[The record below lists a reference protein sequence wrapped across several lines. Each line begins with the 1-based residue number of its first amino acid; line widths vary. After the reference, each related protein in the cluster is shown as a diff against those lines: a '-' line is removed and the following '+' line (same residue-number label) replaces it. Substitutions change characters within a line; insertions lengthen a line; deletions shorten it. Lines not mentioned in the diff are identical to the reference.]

1 MTSHRPRSVVVMA
14 ILLSVALS
22 LAAAPARSPRIGD
35 LTVHEW
41 GTFTSIAGDDGMP
54 VEWNALGCRDD
65 LPRFVNDFGFRGFKF
80 RLRGTVRMETPV
92 MYFYSPSELDAR
104 VNVSFPGGVIT
115 EWYPRAQ
122 ADIYQSRGGESRR
135 LDKNLSGLDMSLRSV
150 TGVIDWDRVH
160 VQPQNTPTFP
170 VEEES
175 SRYYMARETD
185 AAPLTVGDDREKFL
199 FYRGVGRFPIPLAAS
214 ESSGRNVLITNRGGK
229 PVPFAMLFE
238 NRSGRLG
245 FRRVSATQES
255 TTVEH
260 PPLDATFTSLRG
272 DLEAALVA
280 EGLFAREAHAMVE
293 TWKDSW
299 FEEGM
304 RLIYIVPT
312 ETVDR
317 FLPLRIDPV
326 PQRTS
331 RVFVG
336 RIELIAAGE
345 REKFRQCDTT
355 PQIPTGDSR

>member
-1 MTSHRPRSVVVMA
+1 MSHRLYSAIVTA
-14 ILLSVALS
+14 ILLSAALS
-22 LAAAPARSPRIGD
+22 LAAAPARSPRTDD

-92 MYFYSPSELDAR
+92 MYFYSPTELDAR

-122 ADIYQSRGGESRR
+122 ADIYQSSGHDSRR
-135 LDKNLSGLDMSLRSV
+135 LDKTLSGLDLSLRNV
-150 TGVIDWDRVH
+150 TGVIDWELVH
-160 VQPQNTPTFP
+160 VQPRRMPRFP

-175 SRYYMARETD
+175 SRYYTARETD
-185 AAPLTVGDDREKFL
+185 ADPLTVGDDHEKFL
-199 FYRGVGRFPIPLAAS
+199 FYRGVGRFPIPLAAL

-245 FRRVSATQES
+245 FRRVSTTQES
-255 TTVEH
+255 TAVEH
-260 PPLDATFTSLRG
+260 PSLDATFASLQSE
-272 DLEAALVA
+272 LEAALGA
-280 EGLFAREAHAMVE
+280 AGLFAREARAMVE

-304 RLIYIVPT
+304 RLIYIVPA

-317 FLPLRIDPV
+317 FLPLTIDPA
-326 PQRTS
+326 PQRMS

-336 RIELIAAGE
+336 RIELMASGE
-345 REKFRQCDTT
+345 REKFRQCDSA
-355 PQIPTGDSR
+355 QIPTGSSR